1 MKRQWLAAT
10 ALFLALQT
18 GAGIWTGAH
27 VDAAQAAKMTQ
38 YRVYQNDKA
47 LKEFAVYSD
56 AVKYAQSFAY
66 SHVEKIA
73 THTWMWDNFPKY
85 VVFQNG
91 ETNTAR
97 QFRTYEE
104 ALRLA
109 KTLTN
114 AHIRNLE
121 QPGWAYSRYAA
132 YQLYQ
137 GDKTKPAWA
146 FMTLDEAKKEAKKWS
161 NAHIVDLA
169 SHKWVWNN
177 ITQAQL
183 TKQRAGSAV
192 YQIVVDGV
200 PANDNMYAALSDAVH
215 SAASITN
222 SEVLNTATGVIAH
235 SNAAKYQVFQNGRTI
250 GDPFLNLQAAIQYA
264 KRFANTTIMADGKE
278 WWTNTPFLTVY
289 QKDRKLTSFH
299 TRSAAV
305 SYAAAYADAAVR
317 TADGHTIWSN
327 EQKLLYLGWNGT
339 SDANSVLGQLAG
351 TQGLDIDS
359 PTWFELS
366 DASGKLTDRS
376 TNELAASIRSQGI
389 KLWPLVHNQFDA
401 KLTTA
406 FLANPTARQ
415 SFIKKLV
422 GRAYEIG
429 AEGIN
434 LDFEGLA
441 ASDRAAF
448 TSFVKQLTDAAHAS
462 KLKVSIDLIRGD
474 AAWNDRTAYDFAAI
488 GEIVDTVVMM
498 AYDQHW
504 KGSDTPGSVAELG
517 WVEQGVQQ
525 YLNYG
530 IPRSK
535 VMLGIPFYVREWK
548 LDAKGN
554 IVKDANGAY
563 VSRAIF
569 MNQLSKVIADKQ
581 AVGIY
586 DAASGQT
593 KYKYTEDGYTY
604 VFWAETSASVLKR
617 VDIANKYDLAGV
629 AFWRLGYEDSSLWTS
644 LLQKK

>member
-10 ALFLALQT
+10 ALLVALQT

-27 VDAAQAAKMTQ
+27 ADAAQAAKMTQ

-47 LKEFAVYSD
+47 LKEFAVYTD

-73 THTWMWDNFPKY
+73 SHTWMWDNFPRY
-85 VVFQNG
+85 AVYQNG
-91 ETNTAR
+91 ETNAAR

-104 ALRLA
+104 ALKLA

-114 AHIRNLE
+114 AHIRDLE
-121 QPGWAYSRYAA
+121 QPGWLYSRYAA

-137 GDKTKPAWA
+137 GDKTKPAWS
-146 FMTLDEAKKEAKKWS
+146 FMTLDEAKKEAKNWS
-161 NAHIVDLA
+161 NAHIVDIA

-177 ITQAQL
+177 ITAAQL
-183 TKQRAGSAV
+183 TQQRAGSAV
-192 YQIVVDGV
+192 YQIIVDGM
-200 PANDNMYAALSDAVH
+200 PTDDNMYAALTDAVH
-215 SAASITN
+215 YAASITN
-222 SEVLNTATGVIAH
+222 SEVLNTATGIIAH
-235 SNAAKYQVFQNGRTI
+235 SNAAQYQVFQNGRAI
-250 GDPFLNLQAAIQYA
+250 GNPLLDLQGAIKYA
-264 KRFANTTIMADGKE
+264 KRFANTQVIADGKE

-289 QKDRKLTSFH
+289 QNDRKLTSFH
-299 TRSAAV
+299 TRAAAV
-305 SYAAAYADAAVR
+305 TYAATYADASVR

-366 DASGKLTDRS
+366 DSSGNMTDRS

-389 KLWPLVHNQFDA
+389 TLWPLVHNNFDA

-406 FLANPTARQ
+406 FLANPNARQ
-415 SFIKKLV
+415 TFIKKLV

-434 LDFEGLA
+434 FDFEGLA

-474 AAWNDRTAYDFAAI
+474 VAWNDKTAYDFAAI

-548 LDAKGN
+548 LDSQGN

-581 AVGIY
+581 AVGTY
-586 DAASGQT
+586 DPVSGQT
-593 KYKYTEDGYTY
+593 KYKYTEGGFTY
-604 VFWAETSASVLKR
+604 VFWAESSASVLQR
-617 VDIANKYDLAGV
+617 VDIADKYDLAGV

>member
-1 MKRQWLAAT
+1 MKRKWLATT
-10 ALFLALQT
+10 ALLVALQT
-18 GAGIWTGAH
+18 GAGMWTGSHA
-27 VDAAQAAKMTQ
+27 DAAQAAKMTQ
-38 YRVYQNDKA
+38 YRVYQNDTA
-47 LKEFAVYSD
+47 LKEFAVYTD
-56 AVKYAQSFAY
+56 AVKYAKSFAY

-73 THTWMWDNFPKY
+73 THTWMWDNFPRY
-85 VVFQNG
+85 AVYQNG

-104 ALRLA
+104 ALKLA

-114 AHIRNLE
+114 AHIRDLE
-121 QPGWAYSRYAA
+121 QPGWLYSRYAV

-137 GDKTKPAWA
+137 GDKTKPAWS

-161 NAHIVDLA
+161 NVHVVDIA
-169 SHKWVWNN
+169 SAKWVWNN
-177 ITQAQL
+177 ITTAQL
-183 TKQRAGSAV
+183 TQQRAGTAV
-192 YQIVVDGV
+192 YQIVVDGA
-200 PANDNMYAALSDAVH
+200 PADNNMYAALTDAVH
-215 SAASITN
+215 YAAAIPN
-222 SEVLNTATGVIAH
+222 SEVINTATGIVAH
-235 SNAAKYQVFQNGRTI
+235 SNAPHYQVQQNSREI
-250 GDPFLNLQAAIQYA
+250 GSPFLDLQTAIKYA
-264 KRFANTTIMADGKE
+264 KRFSNTQVIADGKE
-278 WWTNTPFLTVY
+278 WWTNTPFITVY
-289 QKDRKLTSFH
+289 QNNKKLTSFH
-299 TRSAAV
+299 TRAAAV
-305 SYAAAYADAAVR
+305 AYAASYADASVQ

-327 EQKLLYLGWNGT
+327 EQQLLYLGWNGT
-339 SDANSVLGQLAG
+339 SDANSVLGQLSG

-359 PTWFELS
+359 PTWFELA
-366 DASGKLTDRS
+366 DTSGTLTDRS
-376 TNELAASIRSQGI
+376 TDELAASIRSQGI
-389 KLWPLVHNQFDA
+389 KLWPLVHNNFDA

-406 FLANPTARQ
+406 FLANATARQ
-415 SFIKKLV
+415 TFINKLV
-422 GRAYEIG
+422 SRAYAIG

-448 TSFVKQLTDAAHAS
+448 TSFVKQLTTAAHAS

-474 AAWNDRTAYDFAAI
+474 VAWNDKTAYDFAAI

-504 KGSDTPGSVAELG
+504 KGGDTPGSVAELG
-517 WVEQGVQQ
+517 WVEEGVKQ

-548 LDAKGN
+548 LDTQGN

-569 MNQLSKVIADKQ
+569 MNQLSQLIADKQ
-581 AVGIY
+581 AVGTY
-586 DAASGQT
+586 DSTSGQT
-593 KYKYTEDGYTY
+593 KYKYTEGGYTY
-604 VFWAETSASVLKR
+604 VFWAETSASILKR
-617 VDIANKYDLAGV
+617 VDIADKYDLAGV
-629 AFWRLGYEDSSLWTS
+629 AFWRLGYEDASLWTS